1 MCIVLNKTIY
11 LVAKLTGLKK
21 PIAII
26 LLIIHSFN
34 LAGYPAIFAFL
45 EHKAS
50 SKIIVQLDKGD
61 YHDAQLVEVKIPY
74 PLPYSTNWNA
84 YERVNGEI
92 EVNGIHYNYVKRKLS
107 NDTLY
112 MMCIPNAEKTKLSVA
127 KNDYLNV
134 VNGVAENNSGK
145 KAPASQDA
153 LQKSFG
159 AEYNFI
165 ATDYVVAALEASMNK
180 IYFQKDS
187 AVPIRALSVASQP
200 PEA

>member
-1 MCIVLNKTIY
+1 LNKTIY

-21 PIAII
+21 PIAIL

-45 EHKAS
+45 QHKAS
-50 SKIIVQLDKGD
+50 GKIIVQLDKGD
-61 YHDAQLVEVKIPY
+61 YNDAQLVEVKIPY

-127 KNDYLNV
+127 KHDYFNV
-134 VNGVAENNSGK
+134 LNGVAENHSGK

-165 ATDYVVAALEASMNK
+165 TTDYTVAVLEASMNRK
-180 IYFQKDS
+180 YYPTES